1 MAVLGH
7 SGREALWF
15 RCWGHAGR
23 VPGTSMGLG
32 VMGSLRSSSRVWGE
46 RSQLGILA

>member
-7 SGREALWF
+7 SGREALWS

-46 RSQLGILA
+46 QSQLGILA